1 MLNVVIKSNHSD
13 NIQVDLMYQFLE
25 LSECENL

>member
-1 MLNVVIKSNHSD
+1 MLNVVIKSDYSD